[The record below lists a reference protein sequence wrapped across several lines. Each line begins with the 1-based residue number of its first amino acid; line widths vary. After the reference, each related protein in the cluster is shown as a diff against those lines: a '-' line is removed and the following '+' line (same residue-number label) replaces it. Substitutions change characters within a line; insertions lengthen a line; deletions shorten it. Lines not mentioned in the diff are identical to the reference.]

1 MNIFSKLSGPTVTY
15 SFLDKFISTVKENR
29 DMSMQD
35 GIVTAASETGR
46 KFSVD
51 EISMVA
57 DRIVSL
63 FKKKDEAGGEGES
76 TGSNMLLANYSEW
89 LSGLPTDQRCLLA
102 ADWDY
107 SQAKSY
113 YCDTDISIVE
123 AIIAL
128 KYEANSREHRA
139 MYEIFLY
146 AQGGHLAGDAPK
158 NAPGSKKGLV
168 DLSKGAS
175 SSALAELKLM
185 GF

>member
-1 MNIFSKLSGPTVTY
+1 MNIFSNPPGPTVTY
-15 SFLDKFISTVKENR
+15 SFLDKFISTVKESPE
-29 DMSMQD
+29 MSMQD
-35 GIVTAASETGR
+35 GIATAASATGR

-51 EISMVA
+51 EISVVA

-63 FKKKDEAGGEGES
+63 FKKKDEAGGES

-113 YCDTDISIVE
+113 YCDTDVSIVE